1 MVTRWFW
8 GGVLVRHFQIS
19 FVSGVVSLA
28 HNSIAASGPFLEEL
42 GASLWAVATVCY
54 LGVEEVFRSRAEV

>member
-8 GGVLVRHFQIS
+8 GGVLVRQFQIS

-28 HNSIAASGPFLEEL
+28 HNPIAASGPFLVEL
-42 GASLWAVATVCY
+42 GDSLLGSCY
-54 LGVEEVFRSRAEV
+54 SLLFGCGGGI